1 MIGHLVDRIPPIV
14 KTVLMAAAIGSLTLA
29 VGDWIDAYLAGSALR
44 VPALLILGWLGMT
57 GSWLVPLTFRI
68 WEAMEAEDGTQE

>member
-1 MIGHLVDRIPPIV
+1 MISALVDRIPPIV
-14 KTVLMAAAIGSLTLA
+14 RTVLMAAAIGSLTL
-29 VGDWIDAYLAGSALR
+29 VLGNWVDVYLTESTLR
-44 VPALLILGWLGMT
+44 VPALLVLGWLGMT